1 MDDDDWR
8 RVERKDTTFWH
19 SGSKINIDQQHQKK
33 LIFDFL
39 QVGALQNGHWTAK
52 NVVEGKRRKKAT
64 LKVNFSSWPAIGSFA
79 AT

>member
-19 SGSKINIDQQHQKK
+19 SGSKINIDQQLQKK

-52 NVVEGKRRKKAT
+52 KMLLRKKG
-64 LKVNFSSWPAIGSFA
+64 KFKSQFQ
-79 AT
+79 

>member
-8 RVERKDTTFWH
+8 RVERKDTTFCH

-52 NVVEGKRRKKAT
+52 KCC
-64 LKVNFSSWPAIGSFA
+64 
-79 AT
+79 